1 MEMNPLGL
9 AKFIILQPTLEPH
22 GYSVS
27 PEFEDLSLPTTL
39 VEFSLPVLFQC
50 HRQNCL
56 SLLLVH
62 DLQNF
67 LFALLSYFRLLS
79 TFNSGSL
86 FKLWGIRHQWAY
98 HDCYCPRRESSRAS
112 KDMGVS
118 WLADSLSITVT
129 ERNCLGHADIPP
141 NDASAQI
148 RTETPLSQLL
158 PPPVGL
164 LGDHRFTDRNSRA
177 LFKSLSHI

>member
-1 MEMNPLGL
+1 MEKNPLGL
-9 AKFIILQPTLEPH
+9 AKFIILQPTLEQG

-62 DLQNF
+62 DVQNF

-86 FKLWGIRHQWAY
+86 FKLWGIQ
-98 HDCYCPRRESSRAS
+98 AS
-112 KDMGVS
+112 VSVS
-118 WLADSLSITVT
+118 WLLLSPEGVLESFQGHGCLLAGWQLVNYCDQTKLPGARRYPAKRHICTDTNWVSTVSV
-129 ERNCLGHADIPP
+129 
-141 NDASAQI
+141 ASA
-148 RTETPLSQLL
+148 TCW
-158 PPPVGL
+158 
-164 LGDHRFTDRNSRA
+164 A
-177 LFKSLSHI
+177 A

>member
-1 MEMNPLGL
+1 MNPLGL
-9 AKFIILQPTLEPH
+9 AKFIILQPTLEPR

-79 TFNSGSL
+79 IFNSGSL
-86 FKLWGIRHQWAY
+86 FKLWGIRHQ
-98 HDCYCPRRESSRAS
+98 
-112 KDMGVS
+112 
-118 WLADSLSITVT
+118 
-129 ERNCLGHADIPP
+129 
-141 NDASAQI
+141 
-148 RTETPLSQLL
+148 
-158 PPPVGL
+158 
-164 LGDHRFTDRNSRA
+164 
-177 LFKSLSHI
+177 